1 MGDSQKVEGVFPTR
15 MNLTLFKTK
24 GVGAKKG
31 YELLKK
37 KSDALK
43 ARFRALLKEIKNAK
57 EELAQIM
64 PQAFISLASAQH
76 GAGDFREHLIN
87 DIKEPSIRI
96 NAATDNVAGVIL
108 PVFEER
114 KVQGDTTV
122 DSLGLKGGGKQID
135 KAKIHFGELL
145 HKLVKLASLQTSFQT
160 LDEALKVTNRRVN
173 ALEHVIVPRLENTVN
188 FIVKELDEMEREEFF
203 RLKKVV
209 QTNRNKE
216 KKARDLEAQEA
227 EVAAEEELKSAG
239 GNGSAPA
246 AAAAEAKPVE
256 AAAETKKGKKGKKK
270 GASAADAP
278 DILSKFDK
286 DEDVVF

>member
-1 MGDSQKVEGVFPTR
+1 MPT
-15 MNLTLFKTK
+15 
-24 GVGAKKG
+24 
-31 YELLKK
+31 
-37 KSDALK
+37 
-43 ARFRALLKEIKNAK
+43 
-57 EELAQIM
+57 
-64 PQAFISLASAQH
+64 AFISLASAQH
-76 GAGDFREHLIN
+76 AAGDFREHLIH
-87 DIKEPSIRI
+87 DVKEPSIRI

-114 KVQGDTTV
+114 KAQGDSTV

-135 KAKIHFGELL
+135 KAKIHFAELL

-216 KKARDLEAQEA
+216 KKAEADR
-227 EVAAEEELKSAG
+227 LK
-239 GNGSAPA
+239 
-246 AAAAEAKPVE
+246 AAAEAEENEAKEAEGGAPSASASSESAAKSE
-256 AAAETKKGKKGKKK
+256 AASPKKGGKKGKKK
-270 GASAADAP
+270 GGNAADAP
-278 DILSKFDK
+278 DLLSKFDK